1 MSYNYLRI
9 LKSASRNKPSAYAH
23 PDIVD
28 AYLANEVS
36 IGTVVGPSHL
46 VVDLHHTSL
55 IL

>member
-1 MSYNYLRI
+1 MGYNYLRI
-9 LKSASRNKPSAYAH
+9 LKSASRNKRTAYAH